1 MSVPY
6 LPLEAWN
13 KYWKLDGSLV
23 RCRGC
28 GHVQEVTEAGAF
40 RHALNCKA
48 RALEAQYPSRE
59 LATVLQEKIRLGLF

>member
-13 KYWKLDGSLV
+13 KRWTLDGSEV
-23 RCRGC
+23 RCLLC
-28 GHVQEVTEAGAF
+28 GSGQNLTQAGAF
-40 RHALNCKA
+40 HHGFGCKA
-48 RALEAQYPSRE
+48 RTVEAQYPSRE